1 MKQSVSLC
9 DFCNE
14 ASDYLSLKRFAFT
27 MLSPCLPFKKA
38 RRALK
43 FSFYEHVR
51 DIHVCIENVCR
62 VSLSKVTVQSI
73 RRVLYIQ
80 KRGGGEGK
88 V

>member
-1 MKQSVSLC
+1 
-9 DFCNE
+9 
-14 ASDYLSLKRFAFT
+14 

-80 KRGGGEGK
+80 KRGGGGGEGLEATQA
-88 V
+88 